1 MSKLN
6 RRQLL
11 KAGAALT
18 AASTLGSRAAA
29 QQEFYARPPTLLPAR
44 RTARV
49 VVVGGGWGGTTVA
62 RKVKQQRPEAEVMLI
77 EPKPLFM
84 SCPMS
89 NLFLAGVK
97 PLEFLV
103 FDYTQ
108 VVNDGVVFVQERV
121 LDIHRD
127 RRLVR
132 TTGGYLAYDFLVLAP
147 GIAYM
152 YEAIPGYAEVQHL
165 LPVGFK
171 PFEHVALR
179 RMLDRFDETGGE
191 LVMYIPNPP
200 YRCPPGPYERA
211 AMLAW
216 RLKSKGVKGKVI
228 VLDANP
234 QPLSKAPGFLAA
246 YNDLY
251 KDYLEYHPNTRI
263 TGLDYE
269 KKLVKT
275 ELGDVPFTLAD
286 LIPPMKAAEIVRQVG
301 LGERWANVQ
310 LPYFLSEKDER
321 VYLVGDITGNTPY
334 PKSGMIAY
342 VSGNIVA
349 RHISQ
354 RLGGKALAEIPPEL
368 PTNVCYSFVD
378 SEEAI
383 WVSNA
388 YSWDQAAKQIKVQST
403 VDNQRSA
410 ANSTAAYGWAQSL
423 WQDMFGPRT

>member
-1 MSKLN
+1 MGKIS
-6 RRQLL
+6 RRQVL

-18 AASTLGSRAAA
+18 AAGVLGSSVKA
-29 QQEFYARPPTLLPAR
+29 QQEFYSTPPTLLPNNR
-44 RTARV
+44 RVRV

-62 RKVKQQRPEAEVMLI
+62 RKLKQQHPEAEVVLI
-77 EPKPLFM
+77 EAKPVFM

-103 FDYTQ
+103 FDYTN
-108 VVNDGVVFVQERV
+108 VVKDGVIFVQERV
-121 LDIHRD
+121 LDLNRD

-147 GIAYM
+147 GIDYM
-152 YEAIPGYAEVQHL
+152 YEAIPGYAEVKQFM
-165 LPVGFK
+165 PVGFK
-171 PFEHVALR
+171 PFEHIALR
-179 RMLDRFDETGGE
+179 RMLDQYEEKGGD
-191 LVMYIPNPP
+191 LVLAIPTPP

-216 RLKSKGVKGKVI
+216 RLKTKGVKGKVI

-251 KDYLEYHPNTRI
+251 KDYLEYRPNTRI

-269 KKLVKT
+269 KQTIRT
-275 ELGDVPFTLAD
+275 ELGDVPYALAD
-286 LIPPMKAAEIVRQVG
+286 IIPPMKAAQIVRQTG

-310 LPYFLSEKDER
+310 LPSFLSEQDDR
-321 VYLVGDITGNTPY
+321 IYLIGDITGNTPY
-334 PKSGMIAY
+334 PKSGMVAY

-349 RHISQ
+349 RHIGE
-354 RLGGKALAEIPPEL
+354 RLGGKPLAEIPLEL
-368 PTNVCYSFVD
+368 PTNICYSFVD

-383 WVSNA
+383 WVANN
-388 YSWDQAAKQIKVQST
+388 YTWDPTAKKVEAKST
-403 VDNQRSA
+403 VDNQRSG
-410 ANSTAAYGWAQSL
+410 ANAQAGYGWAQGL
-423 WQDMFGPRT
+423 WHDMFGPRS

>member
-1 MSKLN
+1 MSKMS
-6 RRQLL
+6 RRQIL

-18 AASTLGSRAAA
+18 AAGTLGSGAKA
-29 QQEFYARPPTLLPAR
+29 QQEFYATPPTLLPASR
-44 RTARV
+44 KARV

-62 RKVKQQRPEAEVMLI
+62 RKVKQQSPETEVVLI

-103 FDYTQ
+103 FDYTN
-108 VVNDGVVFVQERV
+108 VVKDGVIFIQERV
-121 LDIHRD
+121 LDINRE

-152 YEAIPGYAEVQHL
+152 YEAIPGYAEVQRL
-165 LPVGFK
+165 MPVGFK

-179 RMLDRFDETGGE
+179 RMLDQFDETGGE
-191 LVMYIPNPP
+191 LVMYIPTPP

-216 RLKSKGVKGKVI
+216 RLKTRGVKGKVI

-234 QPLSKAPGFLAA
+234 QPVSKAPGFLSAF
-246 YNDLY
+246 NDLY
-251 KDYLEYHPNTRI
+251 KGYLEYVPNTRI
-263 TGLDYE
+263 TGVDYE
-269 KKLVKT
+269 RKQVKT
-275 ELGDVPFTLAD
+275 ELGDVPFTLANI
-286 LIPPMKAAEIVRQVG
+286 IPPMKAAEIVRQVG
-301 LGERWANVQ
+301 LGERWANAR
-310 LPYFLSEKDER
+310 LPYFLSERDDR

-334 PKSGMIAY
+334 PKSGMVAY

-349 RHISQ
+349 RHIGQ
-354 RLGGKALAEIPPEL
+354 RLGGKSLAEIAPEL
-368 PTNVCYSFVD
+368 PTNICYSFVD

-383 WVSNA
+383 WVSAN
-388 YSWDQAAKQIKVQST
+388 YSWDEAAKQIRSQSA

-410 ANSTAAYGWAQSL
+410 ANSAAAYGWAQSL
-423 WQDMFGPRT
+423 WQDMFGPRA

>member
-1 MSKLN
+1 M
-6 RRQLL
+6 RRRDLL
-11 KAGAALT
+11 KSGLALGAAS
-18 AASTLGSRAAA
+18 ALGTGFA
-29 QQEFYARPPTLLPAR
+29 QEFYSRPPSLLP
-44 RTARV
+44 RTRAPRV

-62 RKVKQQRPEAEVMLI
+62 RKLAQSGLDVEVVLV
-77 EPKPLFM
+77 EQKPIFM

-103 FDYTQ
+103 FDYTN
-108 VVNDGVVFVQERV
+108 VVKDGVVFVQDKV
-121 LDIHRD
+121 LDINRD

-132 TTGGYLAYDFLVLAP
+132 TAGGYLAYDFLVLAP
-147 GIAYM
+147 GIDYM
-152 YEAIPGYAEVQHL
+152 YEAIQGYSEVKHL

-191 LVMYIPNPP
+191 LVLAIPKPP

-216 RLKSKGVKGKVI
+216 RLKTKGVKGKI
-228 VLDANP
+228 YVLDANN
-234 QPLSKAPGFLAA
+234 QPISKAPGFLAA
-246 YNDLY
+246 FNDLY
-251 KDYLEYHPNTRI
+251 KDYLEYIPNAEVTAI
-263 TGLDYE
+263 DYG
-269 KKLVKT
+269 KKQVKT
-275 ELGDVPFTLAD
+275 TLGDYPFALAD
-286 LIPPMKAAEIVRQVG
+286 LIPPMRAAQIVRQVG
-301 LGERWANVQ
+301 LGERWANVR

-334 PKSGMIAY
+334 PKSGMVAY

-349 RHISQ
+349 QHIGQ
-354 RLGGKALAEIPPEL
+354 RLRGKPLAEIPPEL
-368 PTNVCYSFVD
+368 PTNICYSFVD

-383 WVSNA
+383 WVSAN
-388 YSWDQAAKQIKVQST
+388 YSWDEAAKQIKAQNS

-410 ANSTAAYGWAQSL
+410 ANSAAAYGWAQSL
-423 WQDMFGPRT
+423 WQDMFGLRA

>member
-1 MSKLN
+1 
-6 RRQLL
+6 
-11 KAGAALT
+11 
-18 AASTLGSRAAA
+18 
-29 QQEFYARPPTLLPAR
+29 
-44 RTARV
+44 
-49 VVVGGGWGGTTVA
+49 GGWAGTTVA
-62 RKVKQQRPEAEVMLI
+62 RKLKQQRPEAEVVLV

-89 NLFLAGVK
+89 NLFLAGIK

-108 VVNDGVVFVQERV
+108 VVKDGVVFIQERV
-121 LDIHRD
+121 LDINRD

-152 YEAIPGYAEVQHL
+152 YEAIPGYAEVSHL

-179 RMLDRFDETGGE
+179 RMLDQFDETGGE

-216 RLKSKGVKGKVI
+216 RLKTKGVKGKVI

-234 QPLSKAPGFLAA
+234 QPISKAPGFLAA

-251 KDYLEYHPNTRI
+251 KEYLEYIPNTRV
-263 TGLDYE
+263 TGLDYG

-275 ELGDVPFTLAD
+275 ELGEVPFTLAD

-349 RHISQ
+349 RHIGQ

-368 PTNVCYSFVD
+368 PTNICYSFVD

-383 WVSNA
+383 WVSAN
-388 YSWDQAAKQIKVQST
+388 YSWDQAAQQIKSQSS

-410 ANSTAAYGWAQSL
+410 ANGSAAYGWAQSL
-423 WQDMFGPRT
+423 WQDMFGPRA